1 MELCCFVPLVSII
14 YINMLSFLGHLLLFF
29 MTGMDAL
36 MPDEAGKLREGQH
49 SLKII
54 FWLS

>member
-1 MELCCFVPLVSII
+1 
-14 YINMLSFLGHLLLFF
+14 

-49 SLKII
+49 SIKII
-54 FWLS
+54 FWLSYQSGRKI